1 MEKEQKTRV
10 LDMTVGNPA
19 KLLLAFAFPMFLGNL
34 LQQFYNLADT
44 AIAGHMLG
52 DQALAQIGAT
62 AALYSMITSFAFGLN
77 TGFAL
82 VVSRFFGA
90 GDETGMR
97 RSIGWMT
104 ALAAAWA
111 LLLTGGFLAFRV
123 PLLRVLN
130 TPEHVLAGALSY
142 ITVILAGIP
151 LTMAYNLESGLL
163 RAVGNSITPLCF
175 LVFSCGL
182 NVVLDVLFM
191 GPLGLGVFGAAVATV
206 LAQGLSAVFGLIYIV
221 RQYPQMRF
229 GLKDLK
235 HSPGLC
241 GEVFFTGLSMALM
254 STIYSIGSVV
264 LQSSINALGSV
275 YIAAQVGGRRLV
287 ELFMMPGAALSASCA
302 TYASQNYGAGK
313 RNRISAGIK
322 VAYVL
327 YMIWWLFAMVFA
339 ILLAPDA
346 VRLITGSANEEV
358 IKSAVLYIRISIPM
372 FPPMGYLIIMR
383 NVLQGMCHRIAP
395 LFCSSLELI
404 GKVIFGCS
412 VVPML
417 GYPAV
422 CACEPVTWIIC
433 FVFIAGAAIL
443 WRDEFRDTEKE
454 K

>member
-1 MEKEQKTRV
+1 MENGQKTRV
-10 LDMTVGNPA
+10 LDMTVGSPA
-19 KLLLAFAFPMFLGNL
+19 KLLMAFALPMFLGNL

-90 GDETGMR
+90 GDQDGMR
-97 RSIGWMT
+97 RSIGWMVT
-104 ALAAAWA
+104 LAAVWA
-111 LLLTGGFLAFRV
+111 AILTGGFLAFRI
-123 PLLRVLN
+123 PLLYVLN

-163 RAVGNSITPLCF
+163 RAVGNSVTPLWF

-182 NVVLDVLFM
+182 NVVLDILFM

-206 LAQGLSAVFGLIYIV
+206 LAQGISAVLCFFYIA

-229 GLKDLK
+229 DVNDLK
-235 HSPGLC
+235 ESAPLC

-264 LQSSINALGSV
+264 LQGSINALGSV

-302 TYASQNYGAGK
+302 TYASQNFGAEK
-313 RNRISAGIK
+313 RSRISSGVK
-322 VAYVL
+322 VAFAL
-327 YMIWWLFAMVFA
+327 YMVWWVFAMAFAVF
-339 ILLAPDA
+339 LAPDA
-346 VRLITGSANEEV
+346 VRLITGSTNEDV
-358 IKSAVLYIRISIPM
+358 VKNAVLYIRVSIPM

-383 NVLQGMCHRIAP
+383 NVLQGMCHRVAP

-404 GKVIFGCS
+404 GKVIFGCFI
-412 VVPML
+412 VPVL

-422 CACEPVTWIIC
+422 CACEPVTWIVC
-433 FVFIAGAAIL
+433 FVFILGAALL
-443 WRDEFRDTEKE
+443 WREEFRDNK
-454 K
+454 KI

>member
-1 MEKEQKTRV
+1 MKKEQKTKI
-10 LDMTVGNPA
+10 LDMTAGNPV

-90 GDETGMR
+90 GDKTGMR
-97 RSIGWMT
+97 RSIGWMVT
-104 ALAAAWA
+104 LAAAWA
-111 LLLTGGFLAFRV
+111 FALTGSFLAFRV
-123 PLLRVLN
+123 PLLRLLN
-130 TPEHVLAGALSY
+130 TPEHVMEGALSY

-163 RAVGNSITPLCF
+163 RAVGNSVTPLWF
-175 LVFSCGL
+175 LLFSCGL
-182 NVVLDVLFM
+182 NVVLDILFM
-191 GPLGLGVFGAAVATV
+191 GPLGMGVFGAAAATV
-206 LAQGLSAVFGLIYIV
+206 LAQGISAVLGVLYIV
-221 RQYPQMRF
+221 KYYPQMRF
-229 GLKDLK
+229 AARDLK
-235 HSPGLC
+235 QSPELC
-241 GEVFFTGLSMALM
+241 PEVFFTGLSMAMM

-313 RNRISAGIK
+313 RSRISTGVKI
-322 VAYVL
+322 AYVL
-327 YMIWWLFAMVFA
+327 YLIWWLFAMLFA
-339 ILLAPDA
+339 IFLAPSA
-346 VRLITGSANEEV
+346 VRLITGSSNEEV
-358 IKSAVLYIRISIPM
+358 VKNAVLYIRISIPM

-404 GKVIFGCS
+404 GKVIFGCFL
-412 VVPML
+412 VPVL
-417 GYPAV
+417 GYTAV

-433 FVFIAGAAIL
+433 FVFIVGAALL
-443 WRDEFRDTEKE
+443 WRDEFHDSE
-454 K
+454 